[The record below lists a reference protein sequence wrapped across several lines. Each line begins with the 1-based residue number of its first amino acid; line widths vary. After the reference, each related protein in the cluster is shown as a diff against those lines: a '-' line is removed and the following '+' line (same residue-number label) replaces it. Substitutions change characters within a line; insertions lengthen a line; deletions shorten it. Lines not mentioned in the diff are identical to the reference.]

1 MLFIQLIFLPKL
13 LFLQFTKHKQIL
25 ALQTVN
31 FVFWIIF
38 LQLLCFPPDLC
49 PVDGFKFH
57 NFTTLTLSL
66 LPIFAFQYHPL
77 FRAGSTPLSIIIL
90 YHLPASGTAPGTLR
104 PVKLKTQKLM
114 NPNYFEV
121 REGRGF
127 LH

>member
-1 MLFIQLIFLPKL
+1 MLIFLVLFIQLIFLPKL

-77 FRAGSTPLSIIIL
+77 FRAGRQHSIVHHHPLSSSSL
-90 YHLPASGTAPGTLR
+90 RHSTRHSTR
-104 PVKLKTQKLM
+104 PVKLKTQKIDESTL
-114 NPNYFEV
+114 F
-121 REGRGF
+121 
-127 LH
+127 